1 MSSEVKSS
9 APEGAELIYLD
20 EPDYAA
26 LAHMLYLA
34 LQAVTSCPHG
44 CKCCQKH
51 MDPAIQALMAYINRW
66 RE

>member
-1 MSSEVKSS
+1 MPV
-9 APEGAELIYLD
+9 D
-20 EPDYAA
+20 VDYEA
-26 LAHMLYLA
+26 LAHELYLA

-51 MDPAIQALMAYINRW
+51 MDPAIQALMAYVNRW

>member
-1 MSSEVKSS
+1 MN
-9 APEGAELIYLD
+9 YNTD
-20 EPDYAA
+20 EKKPDIDYEA
-26 LAHMLYLA
+26 LAHELYLA

-51 MDPAIQALMAYINRW
+51 MDPAIQALMAYVNRW